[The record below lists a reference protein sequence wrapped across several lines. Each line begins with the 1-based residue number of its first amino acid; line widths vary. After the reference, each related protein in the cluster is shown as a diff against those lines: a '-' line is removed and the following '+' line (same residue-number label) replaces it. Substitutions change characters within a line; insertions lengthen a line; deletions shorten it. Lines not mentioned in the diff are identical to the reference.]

1 MKHLS
6 KTALL
11 LCAWLSTHTIYAKP
25 SLRQQQQE
33 VMQVQKLK
41 QYDQACAKFDKKACQ
56 TLLSHLSSLCTKS
69 SNAFACF
76 RMGEVASINSE
87 IAARQGLKKDSVK
100 WLALSINTT
109 EKACKMGL
117 TQACTIIKIF
127 KARFDANCKKGDQF
141 FCILNKK
148 I

>member
-1 MKHLS
+1 MKHLY

-11 LCAWLSTHTIYAKP
+11 LFTWLGTHTIYAKP
-25 SLRQQQQE
+25 SLTQRQQE

-41 QYDQACAKFDKKACQ
+41 KYDQSCARFDKKACQ
-56 TLLSHLSSLCTKS
+56 ALLSHLSSLCTKN

-76 RMGEVASINSE
+76 RIGEVASINSE
-87 IAARQGLKKDSVK
+87 IAAREGLKKDSVK
-100 WLALSINTT
+100 WLALAINTT
-109 EKACKMGL
+109 EKACQMGL
-117 TQACTIIKIF
+117 MQACAKIKNF
-127 KARFDANCKKGDQF
+127 KTRFDINCKKGDQF